1 MEININKVPV
11 EPTIVENYKRPSQVK
26 EIWRRFSKSKGAVI
40 GLVVFVFIAIALLAA
55 DLIVPMSQAIRQDY
69 SVLLTGPS
77 KAHWFGT
84 DGYGRDAL
92 ARLLHGGRISLGI
105 ALLATFS
112 SAVLGS
118 ALGAISGYFGGKVD
132 NFIMRSL
139 DIFMSVPD
147 ILFTMAVVYALGAN
161 FRNLL
166 IALTLAYF
174 TNYVRLVRSQV
185 LNLAEQ
191 DYVEASRAGGSG
203 NARIIISHI
212 LPNAMG
218 VIIVNTTLNVAKI
231 ILYQATLSFLG
242 LGMPPPQPEWGLMLS
257 EAREYM
263 RTAPWLMFFPAAA
276 IVLTAASI
284 NLIGDG
290 LRDAMDPHLKS

>member
-1 MEININKVPV
+1 MKNN
-11 EPTIVENYKRPSQVK
+11 ENGSDAILYKKENQFK
-26 EIWRRFSKSKGAVI
+26 EIWRRFRKSKGAVI
-40 GLVVFVFIAIALLAA
+40 GLILFIVIAGGLLAA
-55 DLIVPMSQAIRQDY
+55 DLIVPYEKAVSQNFGAR
-69 SVLLTGPS
+69 LAPPS
-77 KAHWFGT
+77 MEYPFGT
-84 DGYGRDAL
+84 DGYGRDAF
-92 ARLLHGGRISLGI
+92 ARLLHGGRTSLSI

-112 SAVLGS
+112 SAIIGS
-118 ALGAISGYFGGKVD
+118 SLGAIAGFFGGKVD
-132 NFIMRSL
+132 NLIMRSL

-147 ILFTMAVVYALGAN
+147 ILFTMAVVYALGPS
-161 FRNLL
+161 FTNLL

-191 DYVEASRAGGSG
+191 DYVEAAKAGGAK

-212 LPNAMG
+212 IPNAIG

-231 ILYQATLSFLG
+231 ILYESTLSFLG
-242 LGMPPPQPEWGLMLS
+242 LGMPPPHPEWGLMLA
-257 EAREYM
+257 EAREFM

-276 IVLTAASI
+276 IVFTAASI

-290 LRDAMDPHLKS
+290 MRDALDPHLKS

>member
-1 MEININKVPV
+1 MKMNPQKVESTTV
-11 EPTIVENYKRPSQVK
+11 DNFKRPSQTK

-40 GLVVFVFIAIALLAA
+40 GFVLFSIIAIMLLAA
-55 DLIVPMSQAIRQDY
+55 DFIVPYEAAIKQDFTQQ
-69 SVLLTGPS
+69 LAAPS
-77 KAHWFGT
+77 REHFFGT
-84 DGYGRDAL
+84 DGYGRDAF
-92 ARLLHGGRISLGI
+92 ARLLHGGRTSLSI

-132 NFIMRSL
+132 SFIMRSL

-161 FRNLL
+161 FTNLL
-166 IALTLAYF
+166 FALTLAYF

-191 DYVEASRAGGSG
+191 DYVEAARAGGSG
-203 NARIIISHI
+203 STRIILSHI
-212 LPNAMG
+212 IPNAVG

-231 ILYQATLSFLG
+231 ILYESTLSFLG

-257 EAREYM
+257 EAREFM
-263 RTAPWLMFFPAAA
+263 RTAPWLMFFPSAA
-276 IVLTAASI
+276 IVITAASI
-284 NLIGDG
+284 NLMGDG
-290 LRDAMDPHLKS
+290 LRDALDPHLKS